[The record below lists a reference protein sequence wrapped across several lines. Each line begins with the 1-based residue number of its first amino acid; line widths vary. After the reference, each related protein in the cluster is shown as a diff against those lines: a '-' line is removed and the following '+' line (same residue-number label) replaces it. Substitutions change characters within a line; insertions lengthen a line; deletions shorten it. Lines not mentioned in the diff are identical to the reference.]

1 MPPKRSHDNVD
12 VDVDDEGE
20 GDNIKTIWIDSPN
33 GEQFMCEIC
42 SSILK
47 SAASPLCLLIQKG
60 FDKKLGTFLWDTLYI
75 YFIIRHFI
83 ITPKFSGFIP

>member
-12 VDVDDEGE
+12 VNVDDEGE
-20 GDNIKTIWIDSPN
+20 GDDIKTIRIVSPN

-47 SAASPLCLLIQKG
+47 SAASPLCLLI
-60 FDKKLGTFLWDTLYI
+60 
-75 YFIIRHFI
+75 
-83 ITPKFSGFIP
+83 

>member
-20 GDNIKTIWIDSPN
+20 GDNIKTIWIVSPN

-47 SAASPLCLLIQKG
+47 SAESLARH
-60 FDKKLGTFLWDTLYI
+60 KKSRLVYPNIVRFTT
-75 YFIIRHFI
+75 
-83 ITPKFSGFIP
+83 